1 MNRRTEKDNNRRDK
15 CPDILL
21 SQVTFRYN
29 REPVLEDV
37 SLRVNPG
44 EFIAIIG
51 PNGGGKTT
59 LLRLILGLLK
69 PDTGTVRVFGR
80 PPEEVSHLIGY
91 VPQQL
96 QFDPAFPATVMDL
109 VRMGQI
115 GRRRQQIYG
124 QEQEAAQRALKLV
137 ELSAYRDTNFAGL
150 SGGQRQRV
158 LIARAL
164 ASGPRMLLFDEP
176 TANVDS
182 SSGERLYRILA
193 ELNTKMT
200 VLVVSHDI
208 GFVSRHI
215 TSVIC
220 VNRTVV
226 IHPTS
231 SLAGQDIIDLYGQDI
246 SLVRH
251 DHRCSYKGHSCSH
264 S

>member
-1 MNRRTEKDNNRRDK
+1 MSSQAKEKNNQPSAQ
-15 CPDILL
+15 PDILL
-21 SQVTFRYN
+21 EKVTFSYGQ
-29 REPVLEDV
+29 EPVLEDV
-37 SLRVNPG
+37 NLRIHPG
-44 EFIAIIG
+44 EFIGIIG

-80 PPEEVSHLIGY
+80 DPEEVCHCIGY
-91 VPQQL
+91 VPQHL
-96 QFDPAFPATVMDL
+96 QFDPAFPATVMDI

-115 GRRRQQIYG
+115 GRRRQLIRG
-124 QEQEAAQRALKLV
+124 QEQAAADQALQLV
-137 ELSAYRDTNFAGL
+137 ALEQYRGKNFASL

-164 ASGPRMLLFDEP
+164 AAGPRMLLFDEP

-182 SSGERLYRILA
+182 SSGQQLYRILA
-193 ELNTKMT
+193 ELNRKMT
-200 VLVVSHDI
+200 ILVVSHDI

-215 TSVIC
+215 TSVVC
-220 VNRTVV
+220 VNRSVV

-231 SLAGQDIIDLYGQDI
+231 SLAGQDIIDLYGQDL

-251 DHRCSYKGHSCSH
+251 DHRCSEKGHSCLH

>member
-1 MNRRTEKDNNRRDK
+1 MNGQREKKDNHLSTE
-15 CPDILL
+15 PDIFLE
-21 SQVTFRYN
+21 QVTFSYG

-37 SLRVNPG
+37 NLRINRG
-44 EFIAIIG
+44 EFIGIIG

-80 PPEEVSHLIGY
+80 APEEVCHLIGY
-91 VPQQL
+91 VPQHL

-115 GRRRQQIYG
+115 GKRRRRIRNH
-124 QEQEAAQRALKLV
+124 EQEAADKALRLV
-137 ELSAYRDTNFAGL
+137 ELETHKDKNFASL

-164 ASGPRMLLFDEP
+164 AAGPRMLLFDEP

-182 SSGERLYRILA
+182 SSGQQLYRILA
-193 ELNTKMT
+193 ELNKQMT
-200 VLVVSHDI
+200 ILVVSHDI

-215 TSVIC
+215 TSVVC

-231 SLAGQDIIDLYGQDI
+231 SLAGQNIIDLYGQDL

-251 DHRCSYKGHSCSH
+251 DHRCSDKGHSCLH